1 MGADEDSSFWLL
13 AVSCLLLAGDD
24 IRAFKDGAVV
34 AFQVGLLQLNL
45 IAILTKLLLYPFAA
59 TLVGLAIH
67 GTGAEVA
74 LGSTESVGR
83 IGIELDA
90 DYCLLS
96 CLTLLGCA
104 A

>member
-1 MGADEDSSFWLL
+1 MGADEDAGLL
-13 AVSCLLLAGDD
+13 GVRLWVLSGDD